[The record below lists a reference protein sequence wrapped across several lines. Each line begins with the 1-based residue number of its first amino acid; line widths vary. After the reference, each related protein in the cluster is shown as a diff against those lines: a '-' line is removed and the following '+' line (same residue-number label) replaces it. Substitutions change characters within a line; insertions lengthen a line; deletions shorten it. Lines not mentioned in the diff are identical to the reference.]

1 MEAILER
8 LEDVEDD
15 LMARA
20 FLYDFPVSYREGV
33 EAALLAIRGVIAR
46 DVRARAPGG

>member
-15 LMARA
+15 LMSRA
-20 FLYDFPVSYREGV
+20 FLYDFPTAYREGV
-33 EAALLAIRGVIAR
+33 DAALTL
-46 DVRARAPGG
+46 VRAVLSRATAAA

>member
-15 LMARA
+15 LMSRA
-20 FLYDFPVSYREGV
+20 FLYDFPVAYREGV
-33 EAALLAIRGVIAR
+33 EAALTA
-46 DVRARAPGG
+46 VRAVVGRVTAAA

>member
-15 LMARA
+15 LMSRA
-20 FLYDFPVSYREGV
+20 FLYDFPVGYREGV
-33 EAALLAIRGVIAR
+33 EAALEA
-46 DVRARAPGG
+46 VRAAVSRVTAAA

>member
-15 LMARA
+15 LMSRA
-20 FLYDFPVSYREGV
+20 FLYDFPVAYRDGV
-33 EAALLAIRGVIAR
+33 EAAIEA
-46 DVRARAPGG
+46 VRAVLARQTAVA